1 MKKWL
6 LITACMFI
14 AFAGCG
20 QNKGRETK
28 KAEYLKISAEEA
40 KKMLDEND
48 KIILIDVRSEAEFKE
63 IHITGA
69 ILLPLNEIDDKAAT
83 ILPDKDAVIL
93 VYCRSGVRSR
103 TAANALILMGY
114 THVYDMGGINS
125 WHYSTEK
132 G

>member
-20 QNKGRETK
+20 QNTGRETK

-40 KKMLDEND
+40 KKILDENN
-48 KIILIDVRSEAEFKE
+48 KAILLDVRSEAEFKE
-63 IHITGA
+63 VHITGA
-69 ILLPLNEIDDKAAT
+69 ALLPLNEINDKAAT
-83 ILPDKDAVIL
+83 MLPDKDAVIL
-93 VYCRSGVRSR
+93 VYCRSGARSR
-103 TAANALILMGY
+103 AAANALILMGY
-114 THVYDMGGINS
+114 TKVYDIGGINS
-125 WHYSTEK
+125 WPYSTEK